1 MKAEEL
7 MIGDW
12 VNLYDRL
19 LKINIDD
26 LCFIEREEVYCK
38 PILLTEEI
46 LEKNSFLKVEFIEYP
61 SHSVGVSF
69 LYRNTSEGL
78 RIFVQN
84 ACDYGYW
91 FAYRSNNEYICTC
104 DFVHELQHLLK
115 LCGIEKEI
123 VL

>member
-1 MKAEEL
+1 MKAEDL

-12 VNLYDRL
+12 VNLYSSPI
-19 LKINIDD
+19 KINIDD
-26 LCFIEREEVYCK
+26 LGVIERDEVYCK

-46 LEKNSFLKVEFIEYP
+46 LEKKSFLKVEFIEYP

-84 ACDYGYW
+84 ACVKYPT
-91 FAYRSNNEYICTC
+91 CTMIKTC
-104 DFVHELQHLLK
+104 KYVHEVQHMIK
-115 LCGIEKEI
+115 MCDIEKEI